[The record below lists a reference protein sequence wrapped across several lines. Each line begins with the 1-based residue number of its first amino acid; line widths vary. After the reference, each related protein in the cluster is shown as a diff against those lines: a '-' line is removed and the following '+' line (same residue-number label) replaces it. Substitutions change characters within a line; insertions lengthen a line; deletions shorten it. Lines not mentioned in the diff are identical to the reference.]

1 MISPKEK
8 LSISKQ
14 CKILD
19 ISRSAHYY
27 TPRGESDEN
36 LEMMRKMDKKH
47 LSVPGPAV
55 YIMPYLLRGLESA

>member
-1 MISPKEK
+1 M
-8 LSISKQ
+8 SISKQ

-36 LEMMRKMDKKH
+36 LEMMRKMDKEHINHPEKG
-47 LSVPGPAV
+47 V
-55 YIMPYLLRGLESA
+55 I